1 MLATSTAAS
10 YGLGVFLYYY
20 LCRAPSDRTSQ
31 PHLSFAVG
39 KTTPVVMRRNREAQ
53 EGVPLLARAQ
63 GERARWHVQALP

>member
-10 YGLGVFLYYY
+10 YGLGGVVFCY